1 MARRVRCMLVRTR
14 AVGICV
20 GGVGVCVGGWVGGG
34 GGAGEGCCLVL
45 SCFRVLVESLLFWIL
60 FVVPS

>member
-20 GGVGVCVGGWVGGG
+20 GGVGVGVCVVL
-34 GGAGEGCCLVL
+34 CCLVL